1 MSLIRLLPACAVPL
15 LGGTALLA
23 ACAPVPDLGA
33 APRPLAAG
41 SIVATQSFAA
51 GETAWPQAGWWQAY
65 GDAQLSAL
73 IDEGLKGAPDLAAAA
88 ARLRKADA
96 LAQQAG
102 AALLPSLDASASGG
116 WAKQSYN
123 NGIPPAFVPRGWQ
136 DNGRAA
142 LDLGLDLDLWGR
154 NRAALRAATS
164 DAAAARIE
172 LEEAR
177 LVLSTN
183 IAAAY
188 ADLARLFAERDVQQS
203 ALRVR
208 SETLALVANR
218 VATGLDTQAEL
229 KQAEAAVPAARA
241 DVAATDEAIAL
252 TRNRLAALIG
262 AGPDRGL
269 AIERPATPA
278 LGGRGLPPGVTTDL
292 IGRRPDVAAARAR
305 VEAAAARIKVARADF
320 YPAINLSAMIGLQ
333 SLGIDNLVKSGSSIG
348 SVGPA
353 ISLPI
358 FHGGELAGRYK
369 GARADYDQ
377 AVASYDGSVVEAYHQ
392 VADAVT
398 SQRSLAVRLDETRR
412 ALASSEQAYAV
423 ARQRYEGG
431 LSTFLDVLS
440 AEDAVLLNRRIVADL
455 EARAFTLDVALVR
468 ALGGGFATNDIIA
481 KENDDG

>member
-1 MSLIRLLPACAVPL
+1 M

-41 SIVATQSFAA
+41 SIAATQSFAA

-73 IDEGLKGAPDLAAAA
+73 IGEGLKGAPDLAAAA

-320 YPAINLSAMIGLQ
+320 YPAVNLSAMIGLQ

>member
-1 MSLIRLLPACAVPL
+1 M
-15 LGGTALLA
+15 ALLA

-41 SIVATQSFAA
+41 SIMATQSFAA

-269 AIERPATPA
+269 TIERPATPA

-320 YPAINLSAMIGLQ
+320 YPAVNLSAMIGLQ

>member
-41 SIVATQSFAA
+41 SITATQSFAA

-123 NGIPPAFVPRGWQ
+123 NGIPPAFVPRDWQ

>member
-41 SIVATQSFAA
+41 SITAAQSFAA

-320 YPAINLSAMIGLQ
+320 YPAVNLSAMIGLQ

>member
-41 SIVATQSFAA
+41 SIAATQSFAA

-73 IDEGLKGAPDLAAAA
+73 IGEGLKGAPDLAAAA

-320 YPAINLSAMIGLQ
+320 YPAVNLSAMIGLQ